1 MTDGLGSG
9 MNAGCPLAG
18 TKAVCLLH
26 RDGCLSLRRLTA
38 LSRSVLQFPVIECVL
53 RVLRP
58 ALGLCGCAS
67 PLSVPWAPI
76 ACLSVCLPVY
86 LSVHP
91 AKIDDVIV
99 SRDDATKVRGK
110 CLIGMSEA
118 GDCSAPVIDSP
129 EILSTT
135 RSLQGRS

>member
-1 MTDGLGSG
+1 M
-9 MNAGCPLAG
+9 
-18 TKAVCLLH
+18 
-26 RDGCLSLRRLTA
+26 
-38 LSRSVLQFPVIECVL
+38 
-53 RVLRP
+53 LRP

-67 PLSVPWAPI
+67 PLSVSWAPI